1 MIILFVLLIVALL
14 MWIVFESFHVFE
26 EGAPAK
32 DQDILEM
39 LELKGK
45 DYAID
50 QTWDDKFLLKSLSYK
65 VSVPYIH
72 QTKYS
77 ILFPY
82 YISDIG
88 VIPVWY
94 KSAKVLNQMFKEKI
108 AASEYKVTKRD
119 KLGLGK

>member
-39 LELKGK
+39 IEAKKSEFYLDKSWNDNFELKS
-45 DYAID
+45 
-50 QTWDDKFLLKSLSYK
+50 KSYDTQNISQ
-65 VSVPYIH
+65 I
-72 QTKYS
+72 KYS
-77 ILFPY
+77 LLFPY
-82 YISDIG
+82 YINHVG

-94 KSAKVLNQMFKEKI
+94 KSAKVLDQMFKEKI

-119 KLGLGK
+119 KLGLN